1 MKHLAT
7 LFFVFSVMNVF
18 GQNPDEWKRY
28 GDEAWNEKDFYGAA
42 HYYAKGLA
50 QDSEYL
56 EMHWKMAESY
66 RQYNDYR
73 KALTAYESLFKK
85 DQEEQFPKALFYYA
99 LMLKHNERYLEAQN
113 YFDKYANIY
122 KYEDPYLTKKA
133 QQETESC
140 LWAAEHQ
147 KDSVNTE
154 AALLPKH
161 INSTDSE
168 LNPWLTGDSTLYF
181 ASLRFTDAEGM
192 KLSKGAGKR
201 AVFVRNY
208 RAQRPENGS
217 DQKELLIDVP
227 GELNFEGKHMAGYY
241 ADENLGMAFL
251 TTCDPLCE
259 IYWSQKS
266 DAGEWLPFE
275 PLEAVNQSGYTTTQ
289 PHVVQIEDKITLF
302 FASDRARG
310 RGNMDIWYAEYRR
323 DKFMRPRNLRDVN
336 TKGNEVTPWYDTT
349 EQALYFSSDWHF
361 GYGGYDVFKSEG
373 IPPKLKAPEN
383 LIKPVNSASNDLY
396 YKSNR
401 VYNSAY
407 FVSNRE
413 GGFALKGESCCN
425 NIYSVEID
433 SVPPR
438 PLIAEVPDTTP
449 VEKDTVVQIV
459 EQPENDEPV
468 DVKTTPPVIVLDFP
482 EATFYFPN
490 DAPDARTYSST
501 TSQSYFDVLKK
512 YRSVADEYAAEN
524 EMFQSAFFDEKV
536 SGSDQLLQNLTA
548 ELEKAVE
555 DGNSVYVFLRGYSS
569 TLAASDYNTN
579 LSKRRIKSIENALL
593 KSAVLAEASQQN
605 QLTFLSSPYG
615 ENEARRQNVSG
626 DRNALKASVYS
637 VEAAKSRKVAV
648 SKILIRKAGTPAGI
662 PAVINPVQKLKSA
675 SGEISFTLN
684 NAGDT
689 ALVMNERQ
697 IPDGFTL
704 KESEVIVNPG
714 IKSKV
719 TFTAR
724 DLKPGVYKI
733 TLTANGIL
741 EVDLYVIVEDDDQ

>member
-1 MKHLAT
+1 MKYFTT
-7 LFFVFSVMNVF
+7 LLFLLLFLNSF

-28 GDEAWNEKDFYGAA
+28 GDEAWDEKDFYGAA

-56 EMHWKMAESY
+56 EIHWKMAESY
-66 RQYNDYR
+66 RRYNDYR

-85 DQEEQFPKALFYYA
+85 DEKEQFPKALFYYA

-113 YFDKYANIY
+113 YFDKYADVY

-133 QQETESC
+133 QQEIESC

-154 AALLPKH
+154 AALLPQH

-168 LNPWLTGDSTLYF
+168 LNPWLTADSVLHF
-181 ASLRFTDAEGM
+181 ASLRFTNAEGM
-192 KLSKGAGKR
+192 KLSKGDGKR
-201 AVFVRNY
+201 AIFVRNY
-208 RAQRPENGS
+208 RARSMKEGS
-217 DQKELLIDVP
+217 DQKELHIDVP
-227 GELNFEGKHMAGYY
+227 DELNFEGKHMAGYY

-251 TTCDPLCE
+251 TACNPLCD

-289 PHVVQIEDKITLF
+289 PHVVKIEDKITLF
-302 FASDRARG
+302 FSSDRARG
-310 RGNMDIWYAEYRR
+310 KGNMDIWYAEYRR

-349 EQALYFSSDWHF
+349 EQALYLSSDWHF
-361 GYGGYDVFKSEG
+361 GYGGYDVFKSDG
-373 IPPKLKAPEN
+373 TPPKLKAPEN
-383 LIKPVNSASNDLY
+383 LIKPVNSAANDLY
-396 YKSNR
+396 YKPSR
-401 VYNSAY
+401 VYNRAY

-425 NIYSVEID
+425 NIYAVEID
-433 SVPPR
+433 SLPPK
-438 PLIAEVPDTTP
+438 PLIAEVPDTTT
-449 VEKDTVVQIV
+449 VEKDTVVQVV
-459 EQPENDEPV
+459 EPPEKDEPV
-468 DVKTTPPVIVLDFP
+468 EVKTTPPVIVLDFP
-482 EATFYFPN
+482 EAAFYFPN
-490 DAPDARTYSST
+490 DAPDARTYSTT

-512 YRSVADEYAAEN
+512 YRSVADEYAAQN
-524 EMFQSAFFDEKV
+524 ETFQSAFFDEKV

-548 ELEKAVE
+548 ELEKAV
-555 DGNSVYVFLRGYSS
+555 DGGNSVYVFLRGYSS
-569 TLAASDYNTN
+569 TLAASNYNTN

-593 KSAVLAEASQQN
+593 KSAVLAEASQLN

-615 ENEARRQNVSG
+615 EHEARMQNISG

-648 SKILIRKAGTPAGI
+648 SKILIRKTGKPAGI
-662 PAVINPVQKLKSA
+662 PAVINPVQKLKSGNVEV
-675 SGEISFTLN
+675 SFEIK

-689 ALVMNERQ
+689 ALILKDRE
-697 IPDGFTL
+697 IPDGLAL
-704 KESEVIVNPG
+704 KDREVIVNPG
-714 IKSKV
+714 IKRKV

-733 TLTANGIL
+733 TLNANGIM
-741 EVDLYVIVEDDDQ
+741 EVDLYVIYEEH

>member
-1 MKHLAT
+1 
-7 LFFVFSVMNVF
+7 
-18 GQNPDEWKRY
+18 
-28 GDEAWNEKDFYGAA
+28 
-42 HYYAKGLA
+42 
-50 QDSEYL
+50 
-56 EMHWKMAESY
+56 
-66 RQYNDYR
+66 
-73 KALTAYESLFKK
+73 
-85 DQEEQFPKALFYYA
+85 
-99 LMLKHNERYLEAQN
+99 
-113 YFDKYANIY
+113 
-122 KYEDPYLTKKA
+122 
-133 QQETESC
+133 
-140 LWAAEHQ
+140 
-147 KDSVNTE
+147 
-154 AALLPKH
+154 
-161 INSTDSE
+161 
-168 LNPWLTGDSTLYF
+168 
-181 ASLRFTDAEGM
+181 
-192 KLSKGAGKR
+192 
-201 AVFVRNY
+201 
-208 RAQRPENGS
+208 
-217 DQKELLIDVP
+217 
-227 GELNFEGKHMAGYY
+227 
-241 ADENLGMAFL
+241 
-251 TTCDPLCE
+251 
-259 IYWSQKS
+259 
-266 DAGEWLPFE
+266 
-275 PLEAVNQSGYTTTQ
+275 
-289 PHVVQIEDKITLF
+289 
-302 FASDRARG
+302 
-310 RGNMDIWYAEYRR
+310 
-323 DKFMRPRNLRDVN
+323 
-336 TKGNEVTPWYDTT
+336 
-349 EQALYFSSDWHF
+349 
-361 GYGGYDVFKSEG
+361 
-373 IPPKLKAPEN
+373 
-383 LIKPVNSASNDLY
+383 
-396 YKSNR
+396 
-401 VYNSAY
+401 
-407 FVSNRE
+407 
-413 GGFALKGESCCN
+413 
-425 NIYSVEID
+425 
-433 SVPPR
+433 
-438 PLIAEVPDTTP
+438 
-449 VEKDTVVQIV
+449 
-459 EQPENDEPV
+459 
-468 DVKTTPPVIVLDFP
+468 LDFP